1 MLAEVLSLL
10 GGSEAG
16 PGRFAKGVD
25 GIMGTHSREGIVR
38 SWVSAVDSASND
50 SASTCTS
57 AVPCDDDGAAAVAA
71 AAAVVMML
79 SSSARGVACGAIL
92 RHFSRARKRFT
103 VCGPRADSGEKPSK
117 ASQAAAK
124 SGKMFPFGR
133 ATGRLR
139 RRTSLG
145 PCAVLLD
152 RGRWEPLYEYA
163 RAGGE
168 KKGRT
173 GPLDAHV

>member
-10 GGSEAG
+10 GGSDAG
-16 PGRFAKGVD
+16 LGRFAKGVD
-25 GIMGTHSREGIVR
+25 GMMGTHSREGIVR
-38 SWVSAVDSASND
+38 SCVSAVDSASND
-50 SASTCTS
+50 SASTCTP

-71 AAAVVMML
+71 AAVVMML
-79 SSSARGVACGAIL
+79 SSSAQGVACGAIL
-92 RHFSRARKRFT
+92 RHFSRARKRFR